1 VLVCF
6 VLQVVVDA
14 NDSYP
19 DADTWG
25 LLCCSDTGKIA
36 GESVRVSSKAEKQ
49 FALELPLNSFQPA
62 LCHPLFWD
70 KIKKLKED
78 QKARAAAKAVE
89 GIKPDLV
96 PCTQLL
102 QNPLPEID
110 ICDSY
115 PIAGFPHSDVDFFS
129 DPGGSVL
136 SSNFLW
142 SFWMY
147 NALRITGSIQSNTIA
162 TGLLNWT
169 GRKLKNQ
176 MTVAAQTIWGKEVK
190 LLLPVSVCFWIS
202 TLPRRLLIG
211 TTLSIESIAVVH

>member
-1 VLVCF
+1 
-6 VLQVVVDA
+6 LQVVVDA

-25 LLCCSDTGKIA
+25 LLCCSDTGRIA
-36 GESVRVSSKAEKQ
+36 GESVRGTAEAEKQ
-49 FALELPLNSFQPA
+49 FALELPLNSFQAA

-70 KIKKLKED
+70 KMKKLKDD
-78 QKARAAAKAVE
+78 QKALAAEKAVE
-89 GIKPDLV
+89 GIKPSLV
-96 PCTQLL
+96 PSTQLL
-102 QNPLPEID
+102 LNAHPEID

-142 SFWMY
+142 CFWMY

-176 MTVAAQTIWGKEVK
+176 MTVAAQAIWGKEVK
-190 LLLPVSVCFWIS
+190 LIVPVSVSFCMYLGS
-202 TLPRRLLIG
+202 RRASCRPPYVLASG
-211 TTLSIESIAVVH
+211 